1 MAEIDRDALDAQTGG
16 DADLAREVLALFAGE
31 CRRLLPALIDPSLP
45 ADQRADI
52 AHTLR
57 GAAAGLGAG
66 RVQRLAGEAEDGLR
80 AGQGGM
86 EEAVAALDAAI
97 RDAVTEIEGA

>member
-31 CRRLLPALIDPSLP
+31 CRRLLPALTDPSLP
-45 ADQRADI
+45 AGRRADI

-57 GAAAGLGAG
+57 GAAAGLGAV
-66 RVQRLAGEAEDGLR
+66 RVQRLAGEAEAGLR
-80 AGQGGM
+80 AGAAGAEGT
-86 EEAVAALDAAI
+86 VAALEEAI
-97 RDAVTEIEGA
+97 RDAVAEIEEA

>member
-16 DADLAREVLALFAGE
+16 DADLAREVLGLFVGE
-31 CRRLLPALIDPSLP
+31 CRRLLPSLTDPSLP
-45 ADQRADI
+45 APGRADV

-57 GAAAGLGAG
+57 GAAAGLGAL

-80 AGQGGM
+80 AGDAGA
-86 EEAVAALDAAI
+86 EAAVAALAQAI
-97 RDAVTEIEGA
+97 RDAVAEIEAA

>member
-1 MAEIDRDALDAQTGG
+1 MAEIDRDTLDTQTGG
-16 DADLAREVLALFAGE
+16 DADLAREVLGLFAGE
-31 CRRLLPALIDPSLP
+31 CRRLLPGLIDPSLP
-45 ADQRADI
+45 SGRRADI

-80 AGQGGM
+80 AGAADS
-86 EEAVAALDAAI
+86 EARVAALDAAI
-97 RDAVTEIEGA
+97 RDAVAEIEGG